1 MNARAAA
8 AALPDDPVVPSP
20 TARLTGHGLGID
32 IGGTGIKAA
41 VVDLATGELVTE
53 RIREKTPSPSTP
65 EAVVD
70 VVADICHRLE
80 AMGALTPDLPG
91 GAGFP
96 AVIKAGRPMTASN
109 VDEGW
114 IGAPAQQ
121 LLSQRLGRP
130 IEVLNDADA
139 AGVAEISHGAGK
151 GKAGTVLLL
160 TIGTGIG
167 SALFVD
173 GLLVPNLELGHLE
186 FHGKDAEHRLSGAAR
201 ERRKL
206 GWKRWGREFDAYL
219 KAMER
224 WFWPDLIILGG
235 GVSKS
240 LDKYEKYLSTRAP
253 LVPAAMLNT
262 AGIVGAAM
270 AGANAA
276 RAARATTVP
285 PATGSRSSRPSTAR
299 PPAAGRRS
307 AGPRSAGSRST
318 GH

>member
-1 MNARAAA
+1 MLGPMNAPAATPA
-8 AALPDDPVVPSP
+8 TDGDPIIPSP
-20 TARLTGHGLGID
+20 TSRLTGQALGID

-41 VVDLATGELVTE
+41 VVDLATGELLTE
-53 RIREKTPSPSTP
+53 RIREKTPQPATP
-65 EAVVD
+65 EAMVG
-70 VVADICHRLE
+70 VVADICAKLE
-80 AMGALTPDLPG
+80 ATGKLTPGMPG

-96 AVIKAGRPMTASN
+96 AVIKRGRAMTAANLDPSW
-109 VDEGW
+109 V
-114 IGAPAQQ
+114 GAPVQE

-139 AGVAEISHGAGK
+139 AGVAEVAHGAGK
-151 GKAGTVLLL
+151 GHDGVVLLL

-186 FHGKDAEHRLSGAAR
+186 FHGKDAERRVSGAAR

-206 GWKRWGREFDAYL
+206 GWKRWGREFDEYL
-219 KAMER
+219 ADMER

-240 LDKYEKYLSTRAP
+240 IDLYRKYLSTRAP

-276 RAARATTVP
+276 RRGEATQDARAV
-285 PATGSRSSRPSTAR
+285 AT
-299 PPAAGRRS
+299 RS
-307 AGPRSAGSRST
+307 ASPARRRGPRHSPGANSR
-318 GH
+318 GA